1 MSRQEIAPY
10 QSRTVGATA
19 RVLPR
24 DNRLQSVAASM
35 YRRLGKA
42 MAIATIASLSLPLY
56 VSGTANAQD
65 VRLTSGVDGR
75 VSVGVVSYRDIPFRT
90 VVRQQFDFS
99 CGSAAL
105 ATLLTYH
112 FERPTTEHEVFVS
125 MYEMGDKEK
134 INREGFSLFEMKQY
148 LESLGYHADGFRVP
162 LDKVARVG
170 VPVIVLIEWQ
180 NYKHFVVLKGIQ
192 DGHVLIG
199 DPARGLKVM
208 DEDEFMKQWKD
219 GIIFAI
225 HNAND
230 VGRRHY
236 NLSDEWKGRP
246 KSPLG
251 TALRGGGLS
260 VYNVMIPGGGGTNVF

>member
-1 MSRQEIAPY
+1 M
-10 QSRTVGATA
+10 ATA
-19 RVLPR
+19 L
-24 DNRLQSVAASM
+24 VAGLVMIPS
-35 YRRLGKA
+35 LSGKA
-42 MAIATIASLSLPLY
+42 A
-56 VSGTANAQD
+56 AQD
-65 VRLTSGVDGR
+65 VRLSSGVDGR

-90 VVRQQFDFS
+90 VVRQEFDFS

-148 LESLGYHADGFRVP
+148 LESLGYRADGFKVP

-170 VPVIVLIEWQ
+170 VPVIVLVEWQ
-180 NYKHFVVLKGIQ
+180 NYKHFVVVKGIQ

-208 DEDEFMKQWKD
+208 DEDEFKEQWKD

-246 KSPLG
+246 KSPMG